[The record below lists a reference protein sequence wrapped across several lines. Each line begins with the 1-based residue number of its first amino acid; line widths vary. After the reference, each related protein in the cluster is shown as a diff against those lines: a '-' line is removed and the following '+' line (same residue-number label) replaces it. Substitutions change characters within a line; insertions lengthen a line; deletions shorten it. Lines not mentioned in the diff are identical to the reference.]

1 MNSFKLE
8 TDTTSEF
15 FGDFVIENNS
25 LVEIDG
31 MEAIRQHM
39 TIRFQIFLGEWF
51 LDTSIGV
58 PWFRDVLVKNPSF
71 NVVMQVLK
79 DVILDTPG
87 VLQIITFEFD
97 YTEGTREVSLDFQAL
112 TTEGVLDFSQIVE
125 LGEAA

>member
-31 MEAIRQHM
+31 LEAIRQHM
-39 TIRFQIFLGEWF
+39 TIRFQIFFGEWF